1 MTRMHTPVLLHEA
14 IDGLAI
20 RRGGKYI
27 DATFGEGG
35 HSREI
40 LMRGGYV
47 LGIEWNE
54 TQYQKSRLA
63 GRRAKINY
71 QKEILET
78 EKLQLVCGNFADIEK
93 IARENNFFPSE
104 GVLFDLGL
112 SMTQIDEAGRG
123 FSYKKRQEPLDMRM
137 NMSLKETAADMVNR
151 SSPQTLYEIF
161 AKNAEEINS
170 LAIAHAFDR
179 ARRVKKIETVGDALD
194 VLYSPDLSLRGK
206 REGMVRRIFQAL
218 RIAVNHE
225 FENLRKGLEGAFH
238 IVTKG
243 RIVIITFHQGEERIV
258 KQFARNHNI
267 SFLTK
272 KPIKGKVGTFERS
285 AKLRIIEK

>member
-54 TQYQKSRLA
+54 TKYKKSRLA